1 MAETVECRG
10 YTGAPLEA
18 RDLGNKKEISGYA
31 IVWDSLS
38 QDLGG
43 YRELVRRGA
52 VDRTLKDI
60 RDGKKTLTARF
71 QHQGGITTVGSTG
84 NDTLT
89 LTPDDIGLH
98 YRAIVP
104 DNVFGHAAWVA
115 VKDRYVTGSS
125 FAYIARPGGIKRDF
139 STSPPT
145 YELLDIELFDV
156 APVDGPAYLESTA
169 EARNFTRDNIEA
181 KTVSTESKNSIEV
194 KALDNGKKHVEL
206 RLYDEIVP
214 TWISRY
220 MTDAMSSG
228 KVAEELAAVP
238 DAERIDVYIN
248 SPGGS
253 VFEGMAIYETLKA
266 HPASVNVHI
275 QGLAASIASVI
286 AMAGDSIHIG
296 RGGFIMVHDAWSIV
310 QGNSADLRTE
320 ALLLDKINLSI
331 ADVVANRSGNET
343 DTVADWMSKETWFSA
358 QEAVDAGLADRIS
371 GDAEVSDTVSNR
383 CREMHYRNIPDTLG
397 GSLPRPNVAMPTNA
411 ELRAITQAKLNRR

>member
-1 MAETVECRG
+1 MAERIECRG
-10 YTGAPLEA
+10 YTGTQPQA
-18 RDLGNKKEISGYA
+18 REDGGRKEISGYA

-43 YRELVRRGA
+43 YREVVRRGA
-52 VDRTLKDI
+52 VDKCLKAI
-60 RDGKKTLTARF
+60 ASGEKVLTARF

-89 LTPDDIGLH
+89 LTPDNIGLH

-125 FAYIARPGGIKRDF
+125 FAFIPRPGGKKRDY
-139 STSPPT
+139 TTKPPT
-145 YELLDIELFDV
+145 DELLDIELFDV

-169 EARNFTRDNIEA
+169 EARNFERQAIEA
-181 KTVSTESKNSIEV
+181 KPMKTNNNSVEV
-194 KALDNGKKHVEL
+194 RALDNGKKHIEL
-206 RLYDEIVP
+206 RIYDEIVP

-220 MTDAMSSG
+220 MTDTMSSG
-228 KVAEELAAVP
+228 EVADLIAEVP

-253 VFEGMAIYETLKA
+253 VFEGMTIYDTLKS
-266 HPASVNVHI
+266 HPAPVNVYV

-286 AMAGDSIHIG
+286 AMAGDTIQIG
-296 RGGFIMVHDAWSIV
+296 AGGFFMVHDAWSIV
-310 QGNSADLRTE
+310 QGNSNDLRNE

-331 ADVVANRSGNET
+331 ANLVAQRTGNDVNTVSKWMAN
-343 DTVADWMSKETWFSA
+343 ETWFTA
-358 QEAVDAGLADRIS
+358 QEAVDAGFANRIS
-371 GDAEVSDTVSNR
+371 GSADATEDVANR
-383 CREMHYRNIPDTLG
+383 CRELQYRNIPAALG
-397 GSLPRPNVAMPTNA
+397 GPGNYPKRATVSNA
-411 ELRAITQAKLNRR
+411 ELRAITNAKLKRR